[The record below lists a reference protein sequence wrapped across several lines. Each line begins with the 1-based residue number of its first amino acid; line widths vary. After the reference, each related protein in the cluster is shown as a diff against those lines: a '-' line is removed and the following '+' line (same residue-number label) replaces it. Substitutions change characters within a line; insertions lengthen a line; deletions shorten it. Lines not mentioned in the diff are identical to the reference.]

1 MKQNLLIV
9 ALGLGLAGCVAQPQL
24 AQIPYSPTGC
34 YVLHERGLITSAIF
48 GRYEPAPCN
57 IVAVD
62 RPAGVISGSGP
73 GWSMSGTVP

>member
-1 MKQNLLIV
+1 MRDLATIIT
-9 ALGLGLAGCVAQPQL
+9 LGLGLVGCTAQPQI

-34 YVLHERGLITSAIF
+34 YVMHQHGLITSAIF

-73 GWSMSGTVP
+73 GWSMSGIVP